1 MQTELQA
8 ELLLTRVFL
17 EVQSERRQSVCS
29 DLSVWIFLTYTC
41 IKRTNHLEPSRKK
54 WALDRNV
61 STVNVP
67 VVNTKHLSEYRSFG
81 FLDRRLSF
89 IYSFCKRTVKI
100 LARLRG
106 CAVSPGPLLFGYAV
120 ISILLWCGSIIYCL
134 EWIYATTR
142 YAYFGI
148 SCPFQKL

>member
-8 ELLLTRVFL
+8 ELLLTRNFL

-29 DLSVWIFLTYTC
+29 DLSVWIFLTCTC

-61 STVNVP
+61 SKVNVP
-67 VVNTKHLSEYRSFG
+67 VVHTKHLSEYRSFG
-81 FLDRRLSF
+81 FLTEGYPS
-89 IYSFCKRTVKI
+89 STVSVSEEW
-100 LARLRG
+100 RFWRD

-120 ISILLWCGSIIYCL
+120 ISVLLWCGSIIYCL